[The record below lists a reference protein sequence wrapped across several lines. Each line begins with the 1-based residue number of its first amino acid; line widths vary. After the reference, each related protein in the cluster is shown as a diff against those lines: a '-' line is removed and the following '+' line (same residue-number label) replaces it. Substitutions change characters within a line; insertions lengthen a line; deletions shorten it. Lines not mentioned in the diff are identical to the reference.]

1 MTPTNLLRPSSP
13 SLPITVMRRLGRLFF
28 LSCFLSSWCDFR
40 RKGFDHHSDLRPTA
54 NETDVRLAALI
65 WSAWDMGTCHPG
77 NLNCNAGKTWWPSGH
92 RPKTP
97 KTDVGVSK
105 RQRNN
110 AINFKEVSVCAWL
123 SDHVTS
129 LTRGT
134 NELPVTI
141 QQLSGY
147 IPELKLKT

>member
-1 MTPTNLLRPSSP
+1 MWGQIGDP
-13 SLPITVMRRLGRLFF
+13 V
-28 LSCFLSSWCDFR
+28 
-40 RKGFDHHSDLRPTA
+40 A
-54 NETDVRLAALI
+54 TD
-65 WSAWDMGTCHPG
+65 
-77 NLNCNAGKTWWPSGH
+77 
-92 RPKTP
+92 PKRQ

-129 LTRGT
+129 LTRRT
-134 NELPVTI
+134 NELPVTM

-147 IPELKLKT
+147 ILELKLKT